1 MSIMLRQQRITKSCS
16 RSLFMRKTGTVLALM
31 VSTVVC
37 FANIND
43 DITTMQKTGRVQAG
57 LVSHGRIET
66 LKVLSEQNQSEQKS
80 LIDTFM
86 ADAKSSFP
94 DKQRAQA
101 ADGAMLFVSF
111 SMPEPLL
118 FALADEAA
126 TYHIPLVVNG
136 LVDGDFK
143 KTIDTFARLTANAK
157 KQSLTF
163 QGISIDPVWFQQF
176 HIESVPALV
185 VTIRPETCDEQTV
198 CINQSFD
205 VVYGN
210 AHVKKGLELIA
221 ERGDAAPKVAKN
233 ILEQGHV

>member
-1 MSIMLRQQRITKSCS
+1 
-16 RSLFMRKTGTVLALM
+16 MRKTGIVLALM
-31 VSTVVC
+31 ASTAVC
-37 FANIND
+37 FANMND
-43 DITTMQKTGRVQAG
+43 DIAAMQNTGRAQAAT
-57 LVSHGRIET
+57 VFHDRMDT
-66 LKVLSEQNQSEQKS
+66 LKVLSEQNQSEHKT
-80 LIDTFM
+80 LIDTLM
-86 ADAKSSFP
+86 AEAKSGLP

-101 ADGAMLFVSF
+101 ATGAMLFVSF

-118 FALADEAA
+118 FSLADEAA
-126 TYHIPLVVNG
+126 TYNIPLVVNG

-185 VTIRPETCDEQTV
+185 VTTRPETCDAQTV

-210 AHVKKGLELIA
+210 AHIKKGLELIA
-221 ERGDAAPKVAKN
+221 ERGDAAPKLAQK
-233 ILEQGHV
+233 ILEKGHV